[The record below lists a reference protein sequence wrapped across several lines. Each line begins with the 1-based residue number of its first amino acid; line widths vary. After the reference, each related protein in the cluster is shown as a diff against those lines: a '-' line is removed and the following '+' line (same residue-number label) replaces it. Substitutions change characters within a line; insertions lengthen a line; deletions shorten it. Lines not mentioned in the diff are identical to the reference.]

1 MLFEEMVK
9 DLRKEN
15 DNKETDKIF
24 NAIHKQAYW
33 NRMEEEN
40 KRMLAS
46 IARQERIADEKK
58 KKIRKQERKEAIIE
72 RVKDELF
79 TALML
84 IMISPLFFILFIL
97 AIK

>member
-40 KRMLAS
+40 KKMLAS
-46 IARQERIADEKK
+46 IARQERIAKEKA

-72 RVKDELF
+72 RVKDEVF

-84 IMISPLFFILFIL
+84 IMISSLFFILFIL